1 MFSPDR
7 DTFSQNFEAGK
18 TQLLSHTLPADLETP
33 VSAYLKLCGHE
44 PYGFLFES
52 VEGGKTL
59 GRYSIIGLKPDLI
72 WNCTDGEVSV
82 TQDNKTTP
90 VEGDALTLLRTYIN
104 ANKIDEH
111 AHKLPPMA
119 VSGLFG
125 YLGYDMVRL
134 IEDIPCNNPDELNIP
149 DSILIRPTMLVIF
162 DNVQNDIILVTP
174 VYDHVQNSGL
184 TATTAYDNAY
194 TRLQNVVDTLD
205 SPLHQDLN
213 KAVSEIE
220 TPLNVSSN
228 MSEDE
233 YKAAVTKAIDY
244 VHQGEVFQV
253 VPGQRFSVDFDLPSF
268 DLYRSLRRLNPSPFM
283 FHLAFDGFSIVGSS
297 PEILVRVRDN
307 TVTIRPIAG
316 TRPRGETEA
325 TDNAFADD
333 LLSDEKELAEHL
345 MLLDLGRN
353 DIGRVSEFGSI
364 EITDQFIIERYS
376 HVMHIVSNVQGQLH
390 KDKDSVD
397 ALFAGFPAGTVSGA
411 PKVRAMQ
418 IIDELEASKRSYYG
432 GGVGYFSGNGDLDTC
447 IALRTALV
455 KDGKVYVQAGAG
467 VVADSIPQSE
477 YDETVNK
484 SKAIIKAA
492 ERAVERST
500 QKVNKGRN

>member
-1 MFSPDR
+1 MFSPDYQ
-7 DTFSQNFEAGK
+7 TFEQNFENGK
-18 TQLLSHTLPADLETP
+18 TQLLTHTLPADMDTP
-33 VSAYLKLCGHE
+33 VSAYLKLCAHE

-52 VEGGKTL
+52 VEGGKNL

-72 WNCTDGEVSV
+72 WNCEDGKVSI
-82 TQDNKTTP
+82 TNDNTTTS
-90 VEGDALTLLRTYIN
+90 VDGDALTLLRTYIN
-104 ANKIDEH
+104 ANKIDERSTN
-111 AHKLPPMA
+111 LPPMA

-134 IEDIPCNNPDELNIP
+134 IEDIPSQNPDDLNIP
-149 DSILIRPTMLVIF
+149 DSILIRPTVLVIF
-162 DNVQNDIILVTP
+162 DNVKNDIILITP
-174 VYDHVQNSGL
+174 IYKHANNTDTN
-184 TATTAYDNAY
+184 AKDAYDLAY
-194 TRLQNVVDTLD
+194 KRLQNTIDTLD
-205 SPLHQDLN
+205 NALSPELKIATSNIQ
-213 KAVSEIE
+213 
-220 TPLNVSSN
+220 TPLKVSSN

-233 YKAAVTKAIDY
+233 YKGAVTKAIDY
-244 VHQGEVFQV
+244 VKQGEVFQV

-268 DLYRSLRRLNPSPFM
+268 ELYRSLRRLNPSPFM
-283 FHLAFDGFSIVGSS
+283 FHLSFDGFSIVGSS
-297 PEILVRVRDN
+297 PEILVRVRDK

-316 TRPRGETEA
+316 TRKRGETEEEDQA
-325 TDNAFADD
+325 LADD
-333 LLSDEKELAEHL
+333 LLADEKECAEHL

-364 EITDQFIIERYS
+364 KITDQFIIERYS
-376 HVMHIVSNVQGQLH
+376 HVMHIVSNIEGQLH

-418 IIDELEASKRSYYG
+418 IIDELEANKRSYYG

-455 KDGKVYVQAGAG
+455 KDGKVHVQAGAG
-467 VVADSIPQSE
+467 IVADSVPQSE

-492 ERAVERST
+492 EAAIEKANTNR
-500 QKVNKGRN
+500 Q

>member
-1 MFSPDR
+1 MFSP
-7 DTFSQNFEAGK
+7 NFETFERHYDDGK
-18 TQLLSHTLPADLETP
+18 TQLLTHTIPSDMDTP

-72 WNCTDGEVSV
+72 WNC
-82 TQDNKTTP
+82 QD
-90 VEGDALTLLRTYIN
+90 GDASITQNGKTSTIKEDALSSLRRHIS
-104 ANKIDEH
+104 ANKIDKH
-111 AHKLPPMA
+111 NAALPPMA
-119 VSGLFG
+119 TSGLFG

-134 IEDIPCNNPDELNIP
+134 IEDIPLQNPDDLGIP
-149 DSILIRPTMLVIF
+149 DSILIRPTILVIF
-162 DNVQNDIILVTP
+162 DNVKNDIILVTP
-174 VYDHVQNSGL
+174 IYDHAKNNDQDSKTRYNS
-184 TATTAYDNAY
+184 AYK
-194 TRLQNVVDTLD
+194 TLQNVIDTLD
-205 SPLHQDLN
+205 SALPEDLKHKESN
-213 KAVSEIE
+213 IQ

-228 MSEDE
+228 MSENE
-233 YKAAVTKAIDY
+233 YKGAVNKAIDY
-244 VHQGEVFQV
+244 IKQGEIFQV
-253 VPGQRFSVDFDLPSF
+253 VPGQRFNVDFDLPSF

-283 FHLAFDGFSIVGSS
+283 FHLAFEGFSIVGSS

-316 TRPRGETEA
+316 TRPRGA
-325 TDNAFADD
+325 TPDEDQALADD
-333 LLSDEKELAEHL
+333 LLGDEKECAEHL

-353 DIGRVSEFGSI
+353 DIGRIAEFGSI
-364 EITDQFIIERYS
+364 KITDQFIIERYS
-376 HVMHIVSNVQGQLH
+376 HVMHIVSNVEGQLH
-390 KDKDSVD
+390 KDRDSVD

-418 IIDELEASKRSYYG
+418 IIDELESNKRGMYG

-467 VVADSIPQSE
+467 VVAIQ
-477 YDETVNK
+477 TV
-484 SKAIIKAA
+484 SKIGFKIVFPTNR
-492 ERAVERST
+492 RA
-500 QKVNKGRN
+500 